1 MNNVTRQI
9 SKYMSRFSLEKK
21 TALVLGGTGLIGKEI
36 ALAFSEAGAKTI
48 IIDLNEENGKAIT
61 EEIKEKGQHC
71 EFIKSDLTDPELVK
85 EVLEKINDTHKRIDV
100 VVNTFY
106 PRTSDWGT
114 DVENVTAESWAKNV
128 DMHMNSYCMITKYV
142 SDIMKRNG
150 KGGSIINIGS
160 IYGVVG
166 PDFGV
171 YEGTSITNPPAYAAI
186 KGGIINFTRYIASYY
201 GKFGIRANTICPG
214 GIFDNQKEEFVKN
227 YNKRTP
233 MGRMGRADEIAPVC
247 LFIASDAA
255 SYISGATIMVD
266 GGWTSI

>member
-1 MNNVTRQI
+1 MKNV
-9 SKYMSRFSLEKK
+9 SGYMSRFSLENK

-36 ALAFSEAGAKTI
+36 AMAFSEAGANTI
-48 IIDLNEENGKAIT
+48 IVDINEDKGRTIS
-61 EEIKEKGQHC
+61 EEIRKTGLKC
-71 EFIKSDLTDPELVK
+71 EFIQSDLTEPEHVRK
-85 EVLEKINDTHKRIDV
+85 VLEEINGIHRIDI
-100 VVNTFY
+100 VVNAFY

-142 SDIMKRNG
+142 SDIMKKNG

-171 YEGTSITNPPAYAAI
+171 YEGTTITNPPAYAAI
-186 KGGIINFTRYIASYY
+186 KGGITNFTRYIASYY
-201 GKFGIRANTICPG
+201 GKYGIRANTICPG

-227 YNKRTP
+227 YNRRTP
-233 MGRMGRADEIAPVC
+233 LGRMGRADEIAPVC